1 VHYLNEKIGYSNIF
15 LKTLPTKIQYNLWHL
30 RAYLPIS
37 MDRNYQPGN
46 RHENGDVANE
56 LSAEECVL

>member
-1 VHYLNEKIGYSNIF
+1 M
-15 LKTLPTKIQYNLWHL
+15 KTLPKKIHYNLWHL

-37 MDRNYQPGN
+37 MDRNYQSGN

-56 LSAEECVL
+56 LSAEECVLSSYMKCAELFYLK